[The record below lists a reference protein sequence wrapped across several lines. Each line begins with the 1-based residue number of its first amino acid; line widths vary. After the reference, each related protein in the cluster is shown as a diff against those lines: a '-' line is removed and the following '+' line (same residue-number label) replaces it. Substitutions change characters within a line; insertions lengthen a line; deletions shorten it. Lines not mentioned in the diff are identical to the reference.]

1 MKMKKQ
7 KPILQILA
15 NCRGVYEVGVRA
27 LAADYDKAERLSAAI
42 RPAIAIIDK
51 AIGEISE
58 HPAARR
64 AVRRQTLN
72 DGHCG
77 IARSGSF

>member
-15 NCRGVYEVGVRA
+15 DCRGVYEVGVRA

-51 AIGEISE
+51 AIGEVYGKAPELSPE
-58 HPAARR
+58 PSR
-64 AVRRQTLN
+64 V
-72 DGHCG
+72 
-77 IARSGSF
+77 SGEGPTRG